1 MVEINL
7 CTYQFFKK
15 ALGLRIPFLRLI
27 FEKQS
32 RFIMT
37 HFGCQ
42 KIIEKNWASM
52 DIKWWGR
59 DLPPHLKFLKFQFCL
74 DPQREAE
81 LEKKPLTREV
91 QFELLGFSAKMAK
104 KLAKKDIHSPVI
116 DVAVFHIDQMFQ
128 KNYIMEKAL
137 CFEINKNF

>member
-1 MVEINL
+1 MEDD
-7 CTYQFFKK
+7 YQFFKK

-27 FEKQS
+27 FENQS

-52 DIKWWGR
+52 DIEWWGK
-59 DLPPHLKFLKFQFCL
+59 DHQIFCL

-81 LEKKPLTREV
+81 LEKKPMTREL

-116 DVAVFHIDQMFQ
+116 DVAVFHLDQMFQ
-128 KNYIMEKAL
+128 KNFIMEKAH